1 MQPSLVCSSM
11 TEPSWGVLPDEALRQ
26 LRAREWANRRR
37 LKQRLKGAE
46 LPAMEVKLKPPQG
59 TSALSDLGHFQNFIN
74 AWRDYP
80 NVSCVRWKTISYRN
94 LAEQQVP
101 VSLVISDVGT
111 LANLLGDA
119 EQRALQYWQA
129 RISRVLGEPFAQG
142 AQLQHALFN
151 VLIDY
156 LEELERYTDL
166 DIELLLALIP
176 QLKPGMG
183 NGGFLRALSVRY
195 VDTKFLEQNYSLI
208 EQIVNL
214 LYAGKVLASGGLL
227 TWLGCQAN
235 PRGWLWVRPLC
246 ERSRQALGGMPL
258 LQLATETLL
267 TFELPVC
274 RILIVENVQSG
285 LALPTLDDTV
295 AVFGGGKNI
304 AWLNAPSLEQK
315 CVAYWGDIDSE
326 GLRILADARRRL
338 PTIDALMMDEITLQK
353 HRERMVD
360 EPDTAGVEPVGLDPQ
375 ELQLFRDLRGG
386 RFGNTRLEQERIA
399 PDYVLEIL
407 TRWASKC

>member
-26 LRAREWANRRR
+26 LRAREWTNRRR

-46 LPAMEVKLKPPQG
+46 LPAMEIRLKPPQG
-59 TSALSDLGHFQNFIN
+59 SSVLSDLGHFQRFIN

-80 NVSCVRWKTISYRN
+80 HVSCVRWKTLSYRN
-94 LAEQQVP
+94 LAEQEVP
-101 VSLVISDVGT
+101 VSLVISDVRT
-111 LANLLGDA
+111 LANVLGDA
-119 EQRALQYWQA
+119 EQRTLQHWQA
-129 RISRVLGEPFAQG
+129 RISRVLAAPFAQG
-142 AQLQHALFN
+142 AQLQQALFQ

-166 DIELLLALIP
+166 DMELLLVLIP
-176 QLKPGMG
+176 QLQRGMG
-183 NGGFLRALSVRY
+183 KGGFLRALPVRY

-214 LYAGKVLASGGLL
+214 LHAGEVLVSGGLL
-227 TWLGCQAN
+227 AWLGCQSN

-246 ERSRQALGGMPL
+246 ERSREALGGMQL

-267 TFELPVC
+267 NFELPAR

-285 LALPTLDDTV
+285 LALPALDDTI

-304 AWLNAPSLEQK
+304 SWLSAPSLEHK
-315 CVAYWGDIDSE
+315 CVGYWGDIDSE
-326 GLRILADARRRL
+326 GLRILADARRKL
-338 PTIDALMMDEITLQK
+338 PTIDALMMDEITLLK

-360 EPDTAGVEPVGLDPQ
+360 EPDAAGTAPIGLEPQ
-375 ELQLFRDLRGG
+375 ELQLFRDLRSG

-399 PDYVLEIL
+399 PDYVHESLRHWSCSL
-407 TRWASKC
+407 